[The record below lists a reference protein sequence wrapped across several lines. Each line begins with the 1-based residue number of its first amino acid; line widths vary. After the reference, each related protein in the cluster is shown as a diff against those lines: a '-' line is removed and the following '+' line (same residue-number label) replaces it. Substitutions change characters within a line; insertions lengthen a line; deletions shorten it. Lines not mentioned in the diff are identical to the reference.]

1 MTSTVVDRPP
11 PATELAGRPAVEV
24 EGVTKAYRGQPV
36 LHGVSLA
43 VAQGEIFGLLGS
55 NGAGKTTTVEIV
67 QGIRSRDGGRVRLLG
82 LDPATERSRLRHL
95 VGAQLQ
101 SSALPDRLRVGEALR
116 LFARLA
122 GDVVDWRTLR
132 DDWTLGHLE
141 RRPFAALSG
150 GERQRL
156 FLALALVNRPRIVF
170 LDELT
175 QGLDVAARRETWDH
189 VEHIR
194 DEGTTVVL
202 VTHFMDEAERLC
214 DRVGV
219 LHGGRV
225 VATGRPAELVAAT
238 GGPVRIGFSS
248 PDPAA
253 LAGLDR
259 IPGVVG
265 PLSVGRRPA
274 VPVAMLTGPGA
285 GAPVGLEHVPGMV
298 TATIARRGAVAGTA
312 RRTPEPG
319 SGLVPAEI
327 ACVAGAVVPVVAELA
342 ARGLAPDDLTV
353 TRPSLDDAFVA
364 LTRTDT
370 SEGDDR

>member
-1 MTSTVVDRPP
+1 MASTVSTTSTSLERPSGGSAA
-11 PATELAGRPAVEV
+11 PAELAGRPALDV
-24 EGVTKAYRGQPV
+24 EGVTKAYRGQRV
-36 LHGVSLA
+36 LHDVSLT
-43 VAQGEIFGLLGS
+43 VAQGEIFGILGA
-55 NGAGKTTTVEIV
+55 NGAGKTTAVEIV
-67 QGIRSRDGGRVRLLG
+67 QGIRSRDGGRVWLLG

-122 GDVVDWRTLR
+122 GDVVDWPTLR

-189 VEHIR
+189 VEHVR
-194 DEGTTVVL
+194 DEGATVVL

-238 GGPVRIGFSS
+238 GGPVRVGFSC
-248 PDPAA
+248 PDPAV

-259 IPGVVG
+259 VPGVVEVVDGGAG
-265 PLSVGRRPA
+265 PGRRA
-274 VPVAMLTGPGA
+274 
-285 GAPVGLEHVPGMV
+285 
-298 TATIARRGAVAGTA
+298 AR
-312 RRTPEPG
+312 
-319 SGLVPAEI
+319 EI
-327 ACVAGAVVPVVAELA
+327 ACTATAVVPVVAELA
-342 ARGLAPDDLTV
+342 ARGLSPDDLTV
-353 TRPSLDDAFVA
+353 TRPSLEDAFVA
-364 LTRTDT
+364 LTRATG
-370 SEGDDR
+370 GDDR